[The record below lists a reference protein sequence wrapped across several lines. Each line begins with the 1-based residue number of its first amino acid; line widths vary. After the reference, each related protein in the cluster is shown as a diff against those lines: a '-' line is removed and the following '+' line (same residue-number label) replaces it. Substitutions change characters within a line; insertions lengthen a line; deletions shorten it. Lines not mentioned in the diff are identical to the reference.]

1 MKYREPAVAG
11 SFYSKSKEALQSEL
25 TDLMPVAANSG
36 LDIKA
41 LIVPH
46 AGYFYSGAIAAD
58 AFSYVSELKIKP
70 KKVILLGPNHRVGLS
85 GCAIPSYDDFIT
97 PLGKVPVDRK
107 LCSKLIEKELVIE
120 NDNVH
125 TWEHS
130 LEVQLPFLQH
140 CLADFDI
147 LPILVGQIEAQNL
160 VDILSFL
167 LEQDDFLIIVSS
179 DLSHFHPQDKAVQ
192 VDENTIDK
200 IINMDCNLEPNQAC
214 GCYALNG
221 FLSLAQAKK
230 WHIKLVNK
238 ANSGKVNKIKNE
250 VVGYAS
256 FVLF

>member
-11 SFYSKSKEALQSEL
+11 SFYSKSKEALQLEL
-25 TDLMPVAANSG
+25 TDLMPIAPNSG
-36 LDIKA
+36 LDVKA

-46 AGYFYSGAIAAD
+46 AGYFYSGAVAAH
-58 AFSYVSELKIKP
+58 AFSYIRELEIKP

-85 GCAIPSYDDFIT
+85 GCAIPSYEDFIT

-107 LCSKLIEKELVIE
+107 LCNKLVEKGLVIE

-140 CLADFDI
+140 CLGDFDI
-147 LPILVGQIEAQNL
+147 LPILVGQSEAENI
-160 VDILSFL
+160 VTILTFL

-179 DLSHFHPQDKAVQ
+179 DLSHFHPQATAVQ
-192 VDENTIDK
+192 IDENTIDK
-200 IINMDCNLEPNQAC
+200 IINMDYNLEPNQAC
-214 GCYALNG
+214 GCHALNG
-221 FLSLAQAKK
+221 FLSLAQAKE
-230 WHIKLVNK
+230 WNIKLVNK
-238 ANSGKVNKIKNE
+238 ANSGKLNNIKNE

>member
-1 MKYREPAVAG
+1 MKYRDPAVAG

-25 TDLMPVAANSG
+25 TDLMPIAQNGG

-46 AGYFYSGAIAAD
+46 AGYFYSGAVAAH
-58 AFSYVSELKIKP
+58 AFSYISELAVKP

-85 GCAIPSYDDFIT
+85 GCAIPSYEDFIT
-97 PLGKVPVDRK
+97 PLGKVPVDRRLCNK
-107 LCSKLIEKELVIE
+107 LVEKGLVTE
-120 NDNVH
+120 NDDVH

-140 CLADFDI
+140 CLDVFDI
-147 LPILVGQIEAQNL
+147 LPILVGQTEVENL
-160 VDILSFL
+160 AGILSFL

-179 DLSHFHPQDKAVQ
+179 DLSHFNPQNTAVQ
-192 VDENTIDK
+192 MDEATIEK
-200 IINMDCNLEPNQAC
+200 IINMDCDLQPSQAC
-214 GCYALNG
+214 GCHALNG
-221 FLSLAQAKK
+221 FLSFSQTKE
-230 WHIKLVNK
+230 WNIKLVNK
-238 ANSGKVNKIKNE
+238 ANSGKLNNIKNE